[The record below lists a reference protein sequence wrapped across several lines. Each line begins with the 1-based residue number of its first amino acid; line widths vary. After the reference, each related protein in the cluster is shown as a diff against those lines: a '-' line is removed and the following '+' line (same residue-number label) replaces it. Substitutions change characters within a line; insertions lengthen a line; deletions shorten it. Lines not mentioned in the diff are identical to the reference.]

1 MRKLKYGDSFFDD
14 LTKSFINFDFT
25 KVFSL
30 MGFENNLIFEGEFVI
45 FNILSY
51 IIEEN

>member
-1 MRKLKYGDSFFDD
+1 MNIIGIINIFED
-14 LTKSFINFDFT
+14 LRKSFINFEII
-25 KVFSL
+25 KVL
-30 MGFENNLIFEGEFVI
+30 ALLGFENNLIFEGEFVI